1 MKLFSS
7 RLLLAALIVFMPQE
21 ALSVVDSR
29 MPSQDTKVQRQR
41 LNDVHF
47 GEAVY
52 SLYVDDPL
60 TTLGRMA
67 VAKQKGLEE
76 AQLQK
81 VTLLEGGVQLGY
93 GMPKLAQE
101 NLSAQANSLLEN
113 NRPLAWYW
121 LARLSFSHQRVN
133 EGLNA
138 HSAFSNAVKTMDADK
153 YDLITPA
160 QWFELNYE
168 AAQGVLAMGGSDIAT
183 YVDAL
188 PQGHITRHYLQYN
201 RAIDAYFKDNVL
213 EAHHILEGLK
223 QTLGENSGSAV
234 DNSGWMSWFSW
245 WQDNIDNGVEESET
259 RALLNQ
265 VLLAEGQILL
275 DLDRQE
281 EALHT
286 FDKINTRALV
296 SGTDLS
302 GERSV
307 NIQHTFAEN
316 GQALLRDEALL
327 HYGWGLAQSNDWPL
341 ALGVWDFLSKQETN
355 LFTLQAIHAL
365 AYGYAQKGGEVQAY
379 DTLNQL
385 VNKLEVAIRQLD
397 NLTPKISTDGYW
409 KAVAK
414 GAKMIS
420 EEIDADDKEVPLKEV
435 NWDTLWPLSQHDLLA
450 EIIVNRAGGEQD
462 KLEQLLELYNIEHEL
477 KLQLSDA
484 AIYSNL
490 LDERDK
496 THAVRSHNVGTSD
509 IEGRLNSLAL
519 TYQKLTERVEK
530 TGQLKAKDDSEWL
543 HALLTFAN
551 AEQREWYTRLERSE
565 ARLLRLAQE
574 RNMRPSYSVRL
585 ARLKGALIWQL
596 AEQYQKMRWQSQRA
610 LKEVGVLLNQ
620 AAEAQVN
627 FDALLN
633 KPSLTEA
640 QRERVSSVRRR
651 IEEHL
656 LSTRSLI
663 ASLENSLMSTAQMV
677 IAERRAY
684 LTQQR
689 AQSKLAM
696 LQLRDMNIK
705 TPSPSSRSN
714 KSGGE

>member
-1 MKLFSS
+1 MKLYSP

-21 ALSVVDSR
+21 ALSVVDNG
-29 MPSQDTKVQRQR
+29 MTSQDIKIQRQR

-81 VTLLEGGVQLGY
+81 ITLLEGGVQLGY

-101 NLSAQANSLLEN
+101 SLSAQANSLLEN

-133 EGLNA
+133 EGLKA
-138 HSAFSNAVKTMDADK
+138 HTAFSNAVNAMDADK

-183 YVDAL
+183 YIDAL

-223 QTLGENSGSAV
+223 QALGENSGSAV

-245 WQDNIDNGVEESET
+245 WHDNIDDGVEESET

-265 VLLAEGQILL
+265 VLLAEGQLLL

-281 EALHT
+281 EALRA

-296 SGTDLS
+296 SGTDS
-302 GERSV
+302 SRDNSANV
-307 NIQHTFAEN
+307 QHTFAEN

-385 VNKLEVAIRQLD
+385 VNKLEIAISQLD
-397 NLTPKISTDGYW
+397 DLTLKISTDGYW

-414 GAKMIS
+414 GAKVIS
-420 EEIDADDKEVPLKEV
+420 KEIEANGEEAPLKAV
-435 NWDTLWPLSQHDLLA
+435 SWDTLWPLSQHDLLA
-450 EIIVNRAGGEQD
+450 EIIVNQASGEQD

-477 KLQLSDA
+477 RLQLADA

-490 LDERDK
+490 LEERDK
-496 THAVRSHNVGTSD
+496 THALRSHSASSSD
-509 IEGRLNSLAL
+509 IEGRLNSLAF
-519 TYQKLTERVEK
+519 TYQELTVRVDQ
-530 TGQLKAKDDSEWL
+530 TGQLKTKDDSEWL
-543 HALLTFAN
+543 NALLTFAT
-551 AEQREWYTRLERSE
+551 AEQHEWYTRLERSE
-565 ARLLRLAQE
+565 ARLLRLTQE
-574 RNMRPSYSVRL
+574 RSMRPSYSARL

-596 AEQYQKMRWQSQRA
+596 AEQYQKVRWQNQRA
-610 LKEVGVLLNQ
+610 LEEVGELLNQ
-620 AAEAQVN
+620 AVEAQIN

-640 QRERVSSVRRR
+640 QRDRVSSVQRR

-656 LSTRSLI
+656 YSTRSLI
-663 ASLENSLMSTAQMV
+663 ASLENSLTLTAQMV
-677 IAERRAY
+677 ITERRAY